1 MDCTRTP
8 FAVPP
13 SNASTGSGTASA
25 GTDGA
30 GTGMAQ
36 AIRAAEIELGT
47 MLVKTRKSLKT
58 RAAAI
63 HPELQP
69 MGFKVLMLLALS
81 GAVQQVALTHEV
93 GTDKAVMSRTIK
105 QLEALGL
112 VTRTAD
118 PSDGRGQ
125 LVVMTPEAQARYA
138 ATQSHARQL
147 LFDRLSTW
155 DVDEVRR
162 LADLLAR
169 LNESGD

>member
-1 MDCTRTP
+1 
-8 FAVPP
+8 
-13 SNASTGSGTASA
+13 
-25 GTDGA
+25 
-30 GTGMAQ
+30 MAR

-69 MGFKVLMLLALS
+69 MGFKVLMLLSLS
-81 GAVQQVALTHEV
+81 GPVQQVALTHEV

-105 QLEALGL
+105 QLETLGL
-112 VTRTAD
+112 VARTAD
-118 PSDGRGQ
+118 PTDGRGL
-125 LVVMTPEAQARYA
+125 LVAMTPDALARYS
-138 ATQSHARQL
+138 ATQSQARQL

-155 DVDEVRR
+155 DIEEVRR

-169 LNESGD
+169 LNESSD

>member
-13 SNASTGSGTASA
+13 SNASTSSGTA
-25 GTDGA
+25 GA